1 MFLAVLLTLHSWT
14 RWGVV
19 TSLVVVVAR
28 SVRGWATKSP
38 WTASDATVARVWVGA
53 MDLQLALG
61 FTLYFVGSPMA
72 EIARHD
78 LRAAWA
84 AGDALR
90 FFGLLHPASM
100 FVAFVLAHA
109 TWTSARRT
117 ELDRERF
124 RRLTLGALAT
134 TALVTIAIPWPFL
147 SYGRP
152 LVRL

>member
-14 RWGVV
+14 RWAVV
-19 TSLVVVVAR
+19 ASLVVVVAR
-28 SVRGWATKSP
+28 SVRAWATRRP
-38 WTASDATVARVWVGA
+38 WTPPDATVARAWVGA

-84 AGDALR
+84 AGHALR
-90 FFGLLHPASM
+90 FFGLIHPACM
-100 FVAFVLAHA
+100 FVAFMLTHA
-109 TWTSARRT
+109 TWISARRT

-124 RRLTLGALAT
+124 RRLALGS
-134 TALVTIAIPWPFL
+134 LVTSVLVAVAIPWPFL

-152 LVRL
+152 LVRP